1 MNDRLFAQLSQIVDG
16 QKELAKSLHISP
28 NTVSSW
34 KARGTPPPSKY
45 IPQIAE
51 FLDVS
56 VGWLIS
62 GEGYPSASE
71 EVVPASVHEKALLG
85 VFRALP
91 PLGRQ
96 VALKQIVALV
106 EAFPETESANEN
118 KIPEHS
124 RHNNV
129 GEKEEAPA

>member
-1 MNDRLFAQLSQIVDG
+1 MNERLFIKLSQIVDG
-16 QKELAKSLHISP
+16 QKKLAEQLNLSP
-28 NTVSSW
+28 TTVSAW
-34 KARGTPPPSKY
+34 KTRGTPPPSKY
-45 IPQIAE
+45 IPQIAD
-51 FLDVS
+51 FLGVS

-71 EVVPASVHEKALLG
+71 EVVPASVQEKALLG

-106 EAFPETESANEN
+106 EAFPEAESATEDT
-118 KIPEHS
+118 IPEHPQP
-124 RHNNV
+124 HP
-129 GEKEEAPA
+129 GTG